1 MESRGSSRYDRLY
14 LWITEKLIVN
24 IGCTILLCAIV
35 VMFFEASTRSIS
47 GTSHWWAEELVRFLV
62 IWAILLCLGPAVSLG
77 HLVRMDLFVRAAPA
91 WAQRYSDI
99 VCALLGILLC
109 GVLVYSGLLH
119 TEHLRR
125 IRMMSESNLDIEI
138 WIIHLAL
145 PVGASLLGVQFLR
158 ALIVAIR
165 GGKPFPDETL

>member
-1 MESRGSSRYDRLY
+1 MERTDSGRFDRIY
-14 LWITEKLIVN
+14 LWFTERLIVN
-24 IGCTILLCAIV
+24 IGCVILLVAIV
-35 VMFFEASTRSIS
+35 VMFFEASARSIS

-62 IWAILLCLGPAVSLG
+62 IWAILLCLGPAVSMG
-77 HLVRMDLFVRAAPA
+77 HLVRMDLFVRVAPQWAA
-91 WAQRYSDI
+91 RYSDI
-99 VCALLGILLC
+99 VCALLGIVLC

-145 PVGASLLGVQFLR
+145 PVGATLLGVQFLR

-165 GGKPFPDETL
+165 GGRPFPDESL